1 MSTQQDL
8 HQEVARL
15 AALLVERDQEVASL
29 RTRLTLDE
37 SGGRAPIV
45 RADTAAADVA
55 GSETFHEA
63 LHGLALVSRLR
74 IGAHQAALS
83 YVPDGD
89 FKAAIHTHSFSEK
102 YAHYNSYD
110 VMPTGDGIWSLVVR
124 NRAPARMTTDELYA
138 HPEFKRFSDLKNAH
152 GLEHPPLPGWLA
164 VPVLRRD
171 GGLIGVAQLSD
182 KFEGEFDQAD
192 EDQLVQLAKFFTAT
206 FELQYVYEDLRRLTG
221 ALRQATRE
229 LQRSNAELE
238 QFAYVASHDLQE
250 PLRMVTSYLQLLER
264 RYKANLDQD
273 ASDFIAFAVDGAAR
287 MQTLIQD
294 LLTYSRVGTRGASF
308 EPTDCP
314 GVLHQVLQNLEV
326 AIAESDAEVSSG
338 PLPSLP
344 ADTSQLAQLLQNL
357 VGNAIKFRG
366 DSPPR
371 IRVEAEPRS
380 DHWLFSVRDNG
391 IGIDPQYSDRIFQ
404 VFQRLHGIGQYP
416 GTGIGLAVCKKIV
429 ERHQGSIWVES
440 QAGAGATFFFT
451 IPTDLDTLT
460 DSDLPA
466 APGGPDG

>member
-8 HQEVARL
+8 QQEVTRL
-15 AALLVERDQEVASL
+15 TALLAERDQQIASL

-37 SGGRAPIV
+37 SVRRAPIV
-45 RADTAAADVA
+45 RNETGVADVA

-63 LHGLALVSRLR
+63 LRGLALVSRLR

-89 FKAAIHTHSFSEK
+89 FRAAIHTHSFSEK
-102 YAHYNSYD
+102 YAHYNDYD
-110 VMPTGDGIWSLVVR
+110 AMPTGDGIWGLVVK
-124 NRAPARMTTDELYA
+124 NRAPVRMTRDELYA
-138 HPEFKRFSDLKNAH
+138 HPEFKHFSDLKNAH

-164 VPVLRRD
+164 FPVLRRD
-171 GGLIGVAQLSD
+171 GELIGVAQLSD

-192 EDQLVQLAKFFTAT
+192 EDQLVQLAKFYTAT

-221 ALRQATRE
+221 ALRQAGRE
-229 LQRSNAELE
+229 LRRSNAELE

-294 LLTYSRVGTRGASF
+294 LLTYSRVGTRGADF
-308 EPTDCP
+308 ESTDCRA
-314 GVLHQVLQNLEV
+314 VLDQALQNLEV
-326 AIAESDAEVSSG
+326 AIAESDAEISSG
-338 PLPSLP
+338 PLPSLS
-344 ADTSQLAQLLQNL
+344 ADASQLAQLLQNL
-357 VGNAIKFRG
+357 IGNAIKFRG
-366 DSPPR
+366 ESPPR
-371 IRVEAEPRS
+371 VQVEASQR
-380 DHWLFSVRDNG
+380 DDDWLFSVQDNG

-429 ERHQGSIWVES
+429 ERHRGTIWVES
-440 QAGAGATFFFT
+440 QPDAGATFFFT
-451 IPTDLDTLT
+451 IPVSLDTLPE
-460 DSDLPA
+460 SGVA
-466 APGGPDG
+466 ATTGGPDD